1 MTRRPEPQKNKT
13 TVRREGF
20 GLPAYLAFAAAT
32 VLTLL
37 VCVSL
42 GSVKIPLREMFDLLW
57 NALAGRGTGTGMSA
71 TIVFSV
77 RLPRVLC
84 VALTGA
90 SLSAM
95 QGLLKNPLAD
105 GSTLGVSSGASLGA
119 VISIAFGITLPGIPL
134 AGTMSMAMLFAF
146 LSLVIILGLAY
157 RLDGSLS
164 TGTIILIGVIY
175 SMFVSSV
182 LSLVITFAPDKVQSI
197 TFWTMGSLA
206 GRGYVHVL
214 VLLGALIVFGGVL
227 FGCAREL
234 NAFAVGEDNARH
246 IGVNVRRV
254 KLTVMIAVS
263 ALIGVCVSV
272 GGTIGFVGLVTP
284 HMVRLITGPN
294 HRRLLPASAFGGA
307 IFLMLCD
314 LLSRTL
320 FDPRE
325 LPVGVVTSFIGSI
338 LFVVIF
344 IRTRRGEK

>member
-1 MTRRPEPQKNKT
+1 MADRFSLRTYAL
-13 TVRREGF
+13 F
-20 GLPAYLAFAAAT
+20 ILALLAAM
-32 VLTLL
+32 LL
-37 VCVSL
+37 CVCV
-42 GSVKIPLREMFDLLW
+42 GSVSVAPKDTLTAIFCALLGKP
-57 NALAGRGTGTGMSA
+57 APAGVA
-71 TIVFSV
+71 KNIIVNV
-77 RLPRVLC
+77 RLPRVMN
-84 VALTGA
+84 VALVGA
-90 SLSAM
+90 SLSLCGAAM

-146 LSLVIILGLAY
+146 LSLVVILGLAY

-214 VLLGALIVFGGVL
+214 VLLGALVVFGGVL

-314 LLSRTL
+314 LLARTL
-320 FDPRE
+320 FEPRE

>member
-1 MTRRPEPQKNKT
+1 MNGTQ
-13 TVRREGF
+13 EGF
-20 GLPAYLAFAAAT
+20 RVYEYIIFAAAAI
-32 VLTLL
+32 LTAVAC
-37 VCVSL
+37 VCL
-42 GSVKIPLREMFDLLW
+42 GSVNVPLKSTAEIFRRAILGLDMPKELPASIIL
-57 NALAGRGTGTGMSA
+57 T
-71 TIVFSV
+71 V

-90 SLSAM
+90 SLSVCGAAM

-146 LSLVIILGLAY
+146 LSLVVILGLAY

-214 VLLGALIVFGGVL
+214 VLLGALVVFGGVL

-314 LLSRTL
+314 LLARTL

>member
-1 MTRRPEPQKNKT
+1 MNGTQ
-13 TVRREGF
+13 EGF
-20 GLPAYLAFAAAT
+20 RAYEYILFAAAAI
-32 VLTLL
+32 LTAVIC
-37 VCVSL
+37 VCL
-42 GSVKIPLREMFDLLW
+42 GSVNVPLKSTAEIFRRAILGLDMPKELPASIIL
-57 NALAGRGTGTGMSA
+57 T
-71 TIVFSV
+71 V

-90 SLSAM
+90 SLSVCGAAM

-146 LSLVIILGLAY
+146 LSLVVILGLAY

-214 VLLGALIVFGGVL
+214 VLLGALVVFGGVL

-314 LLSRTL
+314 LLARTL